1 MSNGEIC
8 RWAWENSK
16 GNRNVLWEGI
26 LFSLIPGLFNVWF
39 SFLWGKSG
47 LISWWEIPMGW
58 LSQMLSF
65 GLFFLA
71 LEPVTGRKC
80 DFRDVFLP
88 FHRHILKKAATLSL
102 FFVLLNTVL
111 TLYPTSLIQRGREM
125 MDAGMAEIERLQIID
140 MASAAYQQY
149 FEGSRLTTRGQRL
162 SGILT
167 FPPVLLAIPVN
178 YFLFF
183 REEKSVGEMLAEG
196 AGLVVRFFWRILG
209 LGLRCCSVLIVG
221 CFCVVF
227 IRGRVLPYLVLLV
240 FLVFWLPWSMLASA
254 KLAAEMIGVG
264 PEDPW
269 WART

>member
-1 MSNGEIC
+1 MDDMKLLNREMKKQQLRRQIVPNPADVHIKNVPPPEEE
-8 RWAWENSK
+8 RK
-16 GNRNVLWEGI
+16 GGV
-26 LFSLIPGLFNVWF
+26 F
-39 SFLWGKSG
+39 SFL
-47 LISWWEIPMGW
+47 
-58 LSQMLSF
+58 
-65 GLFFLA
+65 
-71 LEPVTGRKC
+71 
-80 DFRDVFLP
+80 FRHKIV
-88 FHRHILKKAATLSL
+88 SL

>member
-16 GNRNVLWEGI
+16 GNRSVLWEGI

-58 LSQMLSF
+58 LAQMLSF

-125 MDAGMAEIERLQIID
+125 MDAGMAEIERLQITD
-140 MASAAYQQY
+140 VASAAYQQY
-149 FEGSRLTTRGQRL
+149 FEGSRLTTRGQRE

-167 FPPVLLAIPVN
+167 LPPALMAITVN
-178 YFLFF
+178 
-183 REEKSVGEMLAEG
+183 
-196 AGLVVRFFWRILG
+196 
-209 LGLRCCSVLIVG
+209 
-221 CFCVVF
+221 
-227 IRGRVLPYLVLLV
+227 
-240 FLVFWLPWSMLASA
+240 
-254 KLAAEMIGVG
+254 
-264 PEDPW
+264 
-269 WART
+269 